1 MQYSDDLKYMQRA
14 LELAIM
20 ARGRTR
26 PNPVVGAVVVNA
38 GEIVGEGYHK
48 KAGTPHAEVH
58 ALQQAGLKANGATI
72 YVTLE
77 PCNHYG
83 KTPPCTKAIIEAG
96 IKKVVVA
103 TLDPNP
109 RVCGQGIKA
118 LNEAGIETIIGIM
131 EAEAQKINEAF
142 FTRIIKGRPLVS
154 LKVAM
159 TLDGKIAT
167 CSGNSRWITGEESR
181 NYVHELRNI
190 YDVIMVGIGTVL
202 LDDPLL
208 NTRLEG
214 VDSRDPIR
222 AIVDSN
228 LQIPLASQI
237 VKSAKE
243 QPTMIFC
250 SKQADEQ
257 KEIKLTNL
265 GLEIIRVN
273 GEGDKLDLQEIV
285 SIIGHKGY
293 NSILL
298 EGGAGLNTAM
308 LEEHL
313 IDKLYWFIAPKIVG
327 GIKAPGPIGGQGVS
341 IMDDAIKLDSMILSK
356 FGQDIM
362 ITAYTRW

>member
-1 MQYSDDLKYMQRA
+1 
-14 LELAIM
+14 
-20 ARGRTR
+20 
-26 PNPVVGAVVVNA
+26 
-38 GEIVGEGYHK
+38 
-48 KAGTPHAEVH
+48 
-58 ALQQAGLKANGATI
+58 
-72 YVTLE
+72 
-77 PCNHYG
+77 
-83 KTPPCTKAIIEAG
+83 
-96 IKKVVVA
+96 
-103 TLDPNP
+103 
-109 RVCGQGIKA
+109 
-118 LNEAGIETIIGIM
+118 
-131 EAEAQKINEAF
+131 
-142 FTRIIKGRPLVS
+142 
-154 LKVAM
+154 
-159 TLDGKIAT
+159 
-167 CSGNSRWITGEESR
+167 
-181 NYVHELRNI
+181 
-190 YDVIMVGIGTVL
+190 MVGIGTVL

>member
-1 MQYSDDLKYMQRA
+1 MHYSDDLKYMHRA
-14 LELAIM
+14 LELAIV

-26 PNPVVGAVVVNA
+26 PNPVVGAVIVNG
-38 GEIVGEGYHK
+38 GEIVGQGYHK
-48 KAGTPHAEVH
+48 QAGTPHAEVH
-58 ALQQAGLKANGATI
+58 ALQQAGLRANGATL

-109 RVCGQGIKA
+109 RVCGQGMKA
-118 LNEAGIETIIGIM
+118 LTEAGIETTIGIM

-142 FTRIIKGRPLVS
+142 FTKIIKGRPFVS

-167 CSGNSRWITGEESR
+167 YSGNSRWITGEKSR
-181 NYVHELRNI
+181 HYVHELRNI

-202 LDDPLL
+202 MDDPLL
-208 NTRLEG
+208 NTRLGG

-243 QPTMIFC
+243 QPTMVFC
-250 SKQADEQ
+250 SKQADKQSEAQ
-257 KEIKLTNL
+257 LIIQGIEV
-265 GLEIIRVN
+265 IRVK
-273 GEGDKLDLQEIV
+273 GEADKLDIEEIV

-308 LEEHL
+308 LEQRL
-313 IDKLYWFIAPKIVG
+313 IDKLYWFIAPKIIG
-327 GIKAPGPIGGQGVS
+327 GSQAPGPIGGPGVS
-341 IMDDAIKLDSMILSK
+341 IMDDAIKLDSISINR

>member
-14 LELAIM
+14 LDLAIM

-159 TLDGKIAT
+159 TLDRKNST
-167 CSGNSRWITGEESR
+167 CSGNTRWI
-181 NYVHELRNI
+181 
-190 YDVIMVGIGTVL
+190 
-202 LDDPLL
+202 
-208 NTRLEG
+208 
-214 VDSRDPIR
+214 
-222 AIVDSN
+222 
-228 LQIPLASQI
+228 
-237 VKSAKE
+237 
-243 QPTMIFC
+243 
-250 SKQADEQ
+250 
-257 KEIKLTNL
+257 
-265 GLEIIRVN
+265 
-273 GEGDKLDLQEIV
+273 
-285 SIIGHKGY
+285 
-293 NSILL
+293 NS
-298 EGGAGLNTAM
+298 
-308 LEEHL
+308 
-313 IDKLYWFIAPKIVG
+313 
-327 GIKAPGPIGGQGVS
+327 
-341 IMDDAIKLDSMILSK
+341 
-356 FGQDIM
+356 
-362 ITAYTRW
+362 